1 MRLPASCRL
10 LGCATG
16 LLLCCAQPPPQAA
29 RDAATPPPEV
39 TAPKAAAPLDDV
51 AHGEYLATVC
61 GCLEC
66 HTPRLPP
73 DYAKLDMAKAMSG
86 GTPFQGPWGLVHS
99 ANVSAVARA
108 YQPALLA
115 ATVRGQLSY
124 KFQMPTELYAA
135 MAADDMRDLIAYLR
149 SLTPVDAPAPTNVLA
164 RTFRPPRLQ
173 NPGAV
178 PERAPTGATVERG
191 AYLVQIAIC
200 KDCHSPRAPDG
211 SYDEAHLMSGGGI
224 AIALGDGQLLQPPNL
239 TNDVETGL
247 GAWSDA
253 DIIKA
258 IRTGV
263 ARSGRTLHPA
273 MPYEVAF
280 SRMSDDDVK
289 AIVAYLRALPPQRR
303 AIPRVE
309 TWDMG
314 KGLTCC
320 VEPPKAVFA
329 VGRGPGAA
337 R

>member
-1 MRLPASCRL
+1 MPLALRSLLACATLL
-10 LGCATG
+10 LGCT
-16 LLLCCAQPPPQAA
+16 QPPARAGTPDASQPPAA
-29 RDAATPPPEV
+29 AV
-39 TAPKAAAPLDDV
+39 APTAAAPLDDV

-73 DYAKLDMAKAMSG
+73 DYETLDMAKAMSG

-108 YQPALLA
+108 YQPALLE

-149 SLTPVDAPAPTNVLA
+149 SLTPVDVPAPTNVLT
-164 RTFRPPRLQ
+164 RSFRPPRLQ
-173 NPGAV
+173 NPSAV
-178 PERAPTGATVERG
+178 RERAPTGATVERG

-211 SYDEAHLMSGGGI
+211 SYDEAHLMSGAGI
-224 AIALGDGQLLQPPNL
+224 AVALGDGQLLQPPNL
-239 TNDVETGL
+239 TSDVETGL

-273 MPYEVAF
+273 MPYAVAF
-280 SRMSDDDVK
+280 SKMSDDDVK
-289 AIVAYLRALPPQRR
+289 AIVAYLRTLPPQRR

-320 VEPPKAVFA
+320 VEPPPAVFA
-329 VGRGPGAA
+329 VGRGPGAG